1 MFVDADYGMPI
12 DPCLLGAF
20 DEERGAAGPK
30 PQELDERDMFLLN
43 LPTAGKAIAGT
54 VGVNGSGA
62 SGAQTPT
69 SEALPLS
76 GEAPE
81 AATTSLGPQSSIKKA
96 GLQRPASTPKR
107 AFDHSL
113 EGQLQAI
120 DDSFKYYAKY
130 GDHADGEQELLRD
143 LRHPTNSSLR
153 AVEAIPIFPDE
164 DLWANNYSVY
174 SFDVAPEPEYT
185 LDKKSKLGADELR
198 ALENSARASMVFR
211 PRTEKN
217 AFGEDDKWIECYLP
231 GSEDTARRVR
241 RRLESGGLVARDDE
255 DVEYRFERSREYNI
269 ISATAQRQDFYMLTY
284 KPSTDS

>member
-20 DEERGAAGPK
+20 DEERGAAGPR

-69 SEALPLS
+69 SEALPLN

-81 AATTSLGPQSSIKKA
+81 TATTGLGPQSSIKKA

-107 AFDHSL
+107 TFDHSL

-120 DDSFKYYAKY
+120 DESFKYYAKY

-143 LRHPTNSSLR
+143 LRHATNSSLR

-164 DLWANNYSVY
+164 DLWANNYS
-174 SFDVAPEPEYT
+174 
-185 LDKKSKLGADELR
+185 
-198 ALENSARASMVFR
+198 
-211 PRTEKN
+211 
-217 AFGEDDKWIECYLP
+217 
-231 GSEDTARRVR
+231 
-241 RRLESGGLVARDDE
+241 
-255 DVEYRFERSREYNI
+255 
-269 ISATAQRQDFYMLTY
+269 
-284 KPSTDS
+284 